1 MINYK
6 IRIGKLNE
14 LRFLE
19 SMLNEA
25 VTWDHNNC
33 VYEQREIL
41 KSLDISKIL
50 KDWGNRKGDLF
61 FICQKDDGKLLR
73 SVWYRFWEIN
83 NHSYGFV
90 DENTP
95 EIGIGVVKEFRRF
108 GIGTELMNQILKYAK
123 NKGIRKLSLS
133 VDPNNFAI
141 SLYKKIGF
149 KEQFMV
155 GTSWTMLKTL

>member
-1 MINYK
+1 M
-6 IRIGKLNE
+6 
-14 LRFLE
+14 
-19 SMLNEA
+19 
-25 VTWDHNNC
+25 
-33 VYEQREIL
+33 
-41 KSLDISKIL
+41 
-50 KDWGNRKGDLF
+50 
-61 FICQKDDGKLLR
+61 
-73 SVWYRFWEIN
+73 
-83 NHSYGFV
+83 

-133 VDPNNFAI
+133 VDPNNVAI